1 MTANQCDIG
10 LIGLAVMGENLVLNM
25 ESKGFSVAVFNR
37 TTEVT
42 DKFAAGRAKG
52 KNIQPTRTMEEF
64 VGALKKPR
72 KAMIMVKAG
81 GPVDAVIGQLAP
93 LLDKGDVIV
102 DGGNSLFTDT
112 QRRCKDLEGRG
123 IHFVGCGVSGGEEGA
138 LKGPSLM
145 PGGPRESW
153 EIIAPIFRKIAAQ
166 VDGEPCCRYMGP
178 DGAGH
183 YVKMVHNGIEYGD
196 MQLICEAYAI
206 MKNVLG
212 MEAPELAE
220 IFTEWNKGE
229 LDSYLIDITSQIF
242 RKIDPE
248 TGKPLVDVI
257 LDKAGQ
263 KGTGMWTL
271 QSAIAQSVVISTINA
286 AVEAR
291 VISSRKDERVA
302 ASKILPQPKPEK
314 FTGDRKKLIDAVG
327 NALYASKIV
336 SYAQGME
343 LLGAASKQYDWN
355 LNFGDIATIWRGGC
369 IIRAKFLNRIVDAY
383 ARNPPMRAIPHC
395 TISCSIPILPTSS
408 GIRRTTGGSPSPPQS
423 SKASRCRRFLRRW
436 LTSIAIA
443 RRVCHRTCCKRNAT
457 SLARTLTSGSI
468 KRAFF
473 TPNGSNP
480 TTSRSK
486 NLLGR
491 KNRRRVTPASSH
503 SSVEAANRHSGS
515 ESAAVLGY
523 PVSGVT

>member
-1 MTANQCDIG
+1 MTTNQCDIG

-25 ESKGFSVAVFNR
+25 ESKGFAVAVFNS
-37 TTEVT
+37 TWEVT
-42 DKFAAGRAKG
+42 EKFGNGKAKG

-64 VGALKKPR
+64 VGALKRPR

-81 GPVDAVIGQLAP
+81 APVDAVINQLAP
-93 LLDKGDVIV
+93 LLEKGDVII

-123 IHFVGCGVSGGEEGA
+123 LHFVGCGVSGGEEGA

-145 PGGPRESW
+145 PGGSRDSW

-166 VDGEPCCRYMGP
+166 VDGEPCCRHMGP

-196 MQLICEAYAI
+196 MQLIREAYAI
-206 MKNVLG
+206 LKDVAGLQANEM
-212 MEAPELAE
+212 AD
-220 IFTEWNKGE
+220 IFDEWNKGD
-229 LDSYLIDITSQIF
+229 LNSYLIEITSKVL
-242 RKIDPE
+242 RKLDPD

-263 KGTGMWTL
+263 KGTGLWTL
-271 QSAIAQSVVISTINA
+271 QSALSQSVVISTINA

-302 ASKILPQPKPEK
+302 ASKILPQPKLKK
-314 FTGDRKKLIDAVG
+314 FSGDRKQLIDAVR

-343 LLGAASKQYDWN
+343 LLGAASKQYNWN

-369 IIRAKFLNRIVDAY
+369 IIRAKFLNCIVDAY
-383 ARNPPMRAIPHC
+383 KRDPALHNLLLDSYFTDIIKNTQDNWR
-395 TISCSIPILPTSS
+395 
-408 GIRRTTGGSPSPPQS
+408 
-423 SKASRCRRFLRRW
+423 
-436 LTSIAIA
+436 IA
-443 RRVCHRTCCKRNAT
+443 VAT
-457 SLARTLTSGSI
+457 AVEQGVAVPAFSASLAYFDSY
-468 KRAFF
+468 
-473 TPNGSNP
+473 
-480 TTSRSK
+480 RSARLPS
-486 NLLGR
+486 NLLQAQRDFFGAHTYERVDKPGVFHTEWMESDHKPVGKTAEPKESSSRHAAEYFVGR
-491 KNRRRVTPASSH
+491 ASLSSRRRV
-503 SSVEAANRHSGS
+503 
-515 ESAAVLGY
+515 
-523 PVSGVT
+523 

>member
-1 MTANQCDIG
+1 MTSNQCDIG

-25 ESKGFSVAVFNR
+25 ESKGFSVAAFNR

-42 DKFAAGRAKG
+42 EKFAAARAKG
-52 KNIQPTRTMEEF
+52 KNIQPTKTMEEF
-64 VGALKKPR
+64 VGALKRPR

-81 GPVDAVIGQLAP
+81 APVDAVIGQLAP
-93 LLDKGDVIV
+93 LLEKGDVII

-145 PGGPRESW
+145 PGGSRESW

-206 MKNVLG
+206 LKDVVSMNVK
-212 MEAPELAE
+212 ELAE
-220 IFTEWNKGE
+220 TFTEWNKGE

-271 QSAIAQSVVISTINA
+271 QSAIQQSVVISTINA

-302 ASKILPQPKPEK
+302 ASKILPQPKPKTFE
-314 FTGDRKKLIDAVG
+314 GDRKQLIDAVR

-343 LLGAASKQYDWN
+343 LLGAASKQYNWN

-369 IIRAKFLNRIVDAY
+369 IIRAKFLNFIVEAY
-383 ARNPPMRAIPHC
+383 GRNPALHNLLLDSYFTDIIAKTQENWRIAAATAIQHGVAVPAF
-395 TISCSIPILPTSS
+395 S
-408 GIRRTTGGSPSPPQS
+408 
-423 SKASRCRRFLRRW
+423 A
-436 LTSIAIA
+436 
-443 RRVCHRTCCKRNAT
+443 
-457 SLARTLTSGSI
+457 SLAYFDSY
-468 KRAFF
+468 
-473 TPNGSNP
+473 
-480 TTSRSK
+480 RSARLPS
-486 NLLGR
+486 NLLQAQRDFFGAHTYER
-491 KNRRRVTPASSH
+491 IDKPGVFHTEWIESDHKPVEKSAEPKESSQRH
-503 SSVEAANRHSGS
+503 AA
-515 ESAAVLGY
+515 E
-523 PVSGVT
+523 

>member
-1 MTANQCDIG
+1 
-10 LIGLAVMGENLVLNM
+10 MGENLVLNM

-37 TTEVT
+37 TVEVT

-52 KNIQPTRTMEEF
+52 KNIRPTRTIEELI
-64 VGALKKPR
+64 GALKKPR
-72 KAMIMVKAG
+72 KVMIMIKAG
-81 GPVDAVIGQLAP
+81 KPVDQVIGE
-93 LLDKGDVIV
+93 LLPFLEKGDVII

-112 QRRCKDLEGRG
+112 QRRCKDLEGKG

-206 MKNVLG
+206 MNNVLG
-212 MEAPELAE
+212 MEAPELAD

-229 LDSYLIDITSQIF
+229 LDSYLIEITSQIF

-248 TGKPLVDVI
+248 TSKPLVDVI

-302 ASKILPQPKPEK
+302 ASKILPQPKPKK
-314 FTGDRKKLIDAVG
+314 FTSDRKKLIDAVR

-343 LLGAASKQYDWN
+343 LLGAASKQYNWN

-369 IIRAKFLNRIVDAY
+369 IIRAKFLNCIVDAY
-383 ARNPPMRAIPHC
+383 KRDPALHNLLLDSYFTDIIKNTQDNWRVAVGAAIEQGVAVPAF
-395 TISCSIPILPTSS
+395 S
-408 GIRRTTGGSPSPPQS
+408 
-423 SKASRCRRFLRRW
+423 A
-436 LTSIAIA
+436 
-443 RRVCHRTCCKRNAT
+443 
-457 SLARTLTSGSI
+457 SLAYFDSY
-468 KRAFF
+468 
-473 TPNGSNP
+473 
-480 TTSRSK
+480 RSARLPS
-486 NLLGR
+486 NLLQAQRDFFGAHTYE
-491 KNRRRVTPASSH
+491 RVDKPGVFHTEWIESDHKPVQKTAEPKPPTPHHAG
-503 SSVEAANRHSGS
+503 E
-515 ESAAVLGY
+515 
-523 PVSGVT
+523 

>member
-1 MTANQCDIG
+1 MSVNQCDIG

-42 DKFAAGRAKG
+42 EKFAAERAKG
-52 KNIQPTRTMEEF
+52 KNIRPTRTMEEF
-64 VGALKKPR
+64 VGALSKPR
-72 KAMIMVKAG
+72 KTQIMVKAG
-81 GPVDAVIGQLAP
+81 APVDAVIGQLTP
-93 LLDKGDVIV
+93 LLEKGDVII

-112 QRRCKDLEGRG
+112 QRRCKELEGKG
-123 IHFVGCGVSGGEEGA
+123 IHFVGMGVSGGEEGA

-145 PGGPRESW
+145 PGGPRASW
-153 EIIAPIFRKIAAQ
+153 EIIAPIYRKIAAQ

-206 MKNVLG
+206 LKDVAG
-212 MEAPELAE
+212 MSVKELADT
-220 IFTEWNKGE
+220 FTEWNKGE
-229 LDSYLIDITSQIF
+229 LDSYLIEITSQIF

-248 TGKPLVDVI
+248 TGKALVDVI

-302 ASKILPQPKPEK
+302 ASKILPQPKPKK
-314 FTGDRKKLIDAVG
+314 FKGDRRQLVEAVR

-343 LLGAASKQYDWN
+343 LLGAASHQYNWN

-383 ARNPPMRAIPHC
+383 QRDSALHNLLLDSYFTDI
-395 TISCSIPILPTSS
+395 
-408 GIRRTTGGSPSPPQS
+408 
-423 SKASRCRRFLRRW
+423 
-436 LTSIAIA
+436 IAKSQDNW
-443 RRVCHRTCCKRNAT
+443 RVAVSTAVEHGVAVPAFSA
-457 SLARTLTSGSI
+457 SLAYFDSY
-468 KRAFF
+468 
-473 TPNGSNP
+473 
-480 TTSRSK
+480 RSARLPS
-486 NLLGR
+486 NLLQAQRDFFGAHTYERVDRPGVFHTEWIESDR
-491 KNRRRVTPASSH
+491 KPVEKPAEPKPS
-503 SSVEAANRHSGS
+503 APRHAG
-515 ESAAVLGY
+515 E
-523 PVSGVT
+523 

>member
-1 MTANQCDIG
+1 MTSNQCDIG

-25 ESKGFSVAVFNR
+25 ESKGFSVAAFNR

-42 DKFAAGRAKG
+42 EKFAAGRAKG
-52 KNIQPTRTMEEF
+52 KNIQPTKTMEEF
-64 VGALKKPR
+64 VGALKRPR

-81 GPVDAVIGQLAP
+81 APVDAVIGQLTP
-93 LLDKGDVIV
+93 LLEKGDVII

-145 PGGPRESW
+145 PGGSRESW

-206 MKNVLG
+206 LKDALQLD
-212 MEAPELAE
+212 APKLADV
-220 IFTEWNKGE
+220 FAEWNKGE
-229 LDSYLIDITSQIF
+229 LNSYLIEITSEIF
-242 RKIDPE
+242 RKIDPD

-263 KGTGMWTL
+263 KGTGIWTL
-271 QSAIAQSVVISTINA
+271 QSAIQQSVVISTINA

-291 VISSRKDERVA
+291 ILSSRKDERVS
-302 ASKILPQPKPEK
+302 ASKILPQPTPQK
-314 FTGDRKKLIDAVG
+314 FDGDARQLINCVR

-343 LLGAASKQYDWN
+343 LLGTASHQYKWN

-369 IIRAKFLNRIVDAY
+369 IIRAKFLNCIVEAYERDPALHNLLLDNFFTDVIAKTQSNWRIAV
-383 ARNPPMRAIPHC
+383 
-395 TISCSIPILPTSS
+395 
-408 GIRRTTGGSPSPPQS
+408 
-423 SKASRCRRFLRRW
+423 
-436 LTSIAIA
+436 
-443 RRVCHRTCCKRNAT
+443 AT
-457 SLARTLTSGSI
+457 AVEQAVAVPAFAASLAYFDSY
-468 KRAFF
+468 
-473 TPNGSNP
+473 
-480 TTSRSK
+480 RSARLPS
-486 NLLGR
+486 NLLQAQRDFFGAHTYER
-491 KNRRRVTPASSH
+491 IDKPGVFHTEWMEADHKPVEKPAQPKEPSQ
-503 SSVEAANRHSGS
+503 RHAG
-515 ESAAVLGY
+515 E
-523 PVSGVT
+523 